1 MFDSV
6 LHSLKLKISMI
17 VILLVGIFG
26 LYVYKSD
33 SASQYFGQANVLLE
47 KLPFKSHLKIQ
58 ETTKNDDLANNP
70 QTKETGTNTND
81 NSGATGQLATLGN
94 EITSKASELANQA
107 VVLKDRSLEVGQ
119 HTSNVLGSSITATN
133 SAEPIHEK
141 ALEYA
146 QYLYCQGVVKEYEAS
161 R

>member
-58 ETTKNDDLANNP
+58 ETAKNGDVANNP
-70 QTKETGTNTND
+70 QAQENTN
-81 NSGATGQLATLGN
+81 NSNENSATGQLATLGN
-94 EITSKASELANQA
+94 EITSKANELANQA
-107 VVLKDRSLEVGQ
+107 VVLKNRSLEVGQ

>member
-17 VILLVGIFG
+17 LILLVGIFG
-26 LYVYKSD
+26 IYVYKSGT
-33 SASQYFGQANVLLE
+33 ASQYFGQANVVLE
-47 KLPFKSHLKIQ
+47 KLPFRNHLKIQ
-58 ETTKNDDLANNP
+58 ENEKKQNTANDP
-70 QTKETGTNTND
+70 QSFEEESTN
-81 NSGATGQLATLGN
+81 SATGQLATLGN
-94 EITSKASELANQA
+94 QITNKASELANQA
-107 VVLKDRSLEVGQ
+107 VVLKVRSLEVGQ

-146 QYLYCQGVVKEYEAS
+146 QYLYCQGVVKEYEAK